1 MIDVFF
7 WQNGCVWTFRGHPNS
22 IHWFSTKIAISTKH
36 KLVGTPFVTNQ
47 FVCHHDGFIKM
58 PAMCVFVL
66 AKLEVSGQ
74 IHSRAH
80 DQFSTLGLQFLAF
93 EDSPS
98 TERMAQENLS
108 KPALEIPAFIDT
120 KIYYNTGVLFPPRWT
135 WGILWFIRRPWQGS
149 IAVGFGHLHWHRVTG
164 HALRASQ
171 LLYSLTYPLV
181 N

>member
-7 WQNGCVWTFRGHPNS
+7 WQNGCVWTFRGNPNS

-47 FVCHHDGFIKM
+47 FVCYHDGFIKM

-93 EDSPS
+93 EDNPS

-120 KIYYNTGVLFPPRWT
+120 KIYYNTGVLFSPVEH
-135 WGILWFIRRPWQGS
+135 GEF
-149 IAVGFGHLHWHRVTG
+149 FGLSGDPDKAR
-164 HALRASQ
+164 S
-171 LLYSLTYPLV
+171 
-181 N
+181 